1 MLQINHFGSFV
12 RFFFNLPPPTDLIP
26 VRMVLTTV
34 DSALH
39 WATGSACGPVHLNCP
54 FREPLDGTPTNWSLS
69 CLNGLDKWM
78 SNAEPFTKYFQV
90 QSNKS
95 SGVTSG
101 QITEVLQVI
110 KEAKKGLLLIGA
122 IHTED
127 EIWASLLLAKALMWP
142 VVADVLSGVRL
153 RKFSKPFLEKWSPV
167 FIDHLDHALLS
178 DSVRN
183 LIEFDVVIQVNLS
196 FFTSCI

>member
-1 MLQINHFGSFV
+1 
-12 RFFFNLPPPTDLIP
+12 
-26 VRMVLTTV
+26 MVLTTV

-54 FREPLDGTPTNWSLS
+54 FRDPLDSSPTNWSFN
-69 CLNGLDKWM
+69 CLNGLDTWM
-78 SNAEPFTKYFQV
+78 SNAKPFTKYFQV
-90 QSNKS
+90 QSLMGN
-95 SGVTSG
+95 GETSG

-127 EIWASLLLAKALMWP
+127 EIWASLLLAKELMWP

-153 RKFSKPFLEKWSPV
+153 RKLSKPFLEKWTPV

-183 LIEFDVVIQVNLS
+183 LIEFDVVIQVNNFL
-196 FFTSCI
+196 IL